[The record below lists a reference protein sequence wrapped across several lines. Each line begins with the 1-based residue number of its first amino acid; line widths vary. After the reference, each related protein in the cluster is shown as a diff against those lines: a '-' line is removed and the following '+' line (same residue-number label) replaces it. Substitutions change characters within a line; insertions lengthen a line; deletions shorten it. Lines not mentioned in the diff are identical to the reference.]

1 MKLSKLPRIILI
13 LLSQIIIIN
22 LISCSTLEPERI
34 VRENVFMILY
44 NPKLDHA
51 LCGEYKYLG
60 EEKYSF
66 LKWHTLDKCNG
77 MFCAGKLRD
86 LPDSVLKPTPTPKP
100 KPTPSPFDGGWND
113 K

>member
-1 MKLSKLPRIILI
+1 MKSNRLLRIILI
-13 LLSQIIIIN
+13 LLSQIIVIN
-22 LISCSTLEPERI
+22 LISCKTLEPERVI
-34 VRENVFMILY
+34 RENAFMILY

-60 EEKYSF
+60 EEKYTF

-77 MFCAGKLRD
+77 MFCARKLRD

-100 KPTPSPFDGGWND
+100 KPTPTPFEGGWND